1 MPEHVGVVPP
11 PAGVT
16 ANFDYSHPWL
26 WNANISLI
34 TVGLTLSFLCLV
46 LRIYTKSRLL
56 GKLGWDDGKG
66 PSTSHENRACLLTQ
80 LAFIFL
86 AWVSF
91 EELEITTVI
100 L

>member
-34 TVGLTLSFLCLV
+34 TVGLILSFLCLV
-46 LRIYTKSRLL
+46 LRVYTKSRLL

-66 PSTSHENRACLLTQ
+66 PSTSHENRACLLT
-80 LAFIFL
+80 FRN
-86 AWVSF
+86 
-91 EELEITTVI
+91 
-100 L
+100 